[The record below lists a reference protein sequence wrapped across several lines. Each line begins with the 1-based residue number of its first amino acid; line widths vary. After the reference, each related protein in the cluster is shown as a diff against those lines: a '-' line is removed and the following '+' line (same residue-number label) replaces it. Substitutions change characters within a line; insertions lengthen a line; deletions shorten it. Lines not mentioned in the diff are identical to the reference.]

1 MILGKQFENGNY
13 QYSINGNVEENDDSL
28 IIDDSEEITFAEC
41 NLKALYENLKTETK
55 APIFYFTSL
64 DNDSLVSYTVYNKA
78 HRTVSYRITVG
89 DTYVYVSQKKQI
101 EGTSNGAVNKKE
113 LVQELE
119 LSRLNTK
126 TDIYQSTQD
135 ESFYCS
141 FVYDNNV
148 LTIVSNMNLED
159 YKIMVEG
166 IEYR

>member
-1 MILGKQFENGNY
+1 M
-13 QYSINGNVEENDDSL
+13 
-28 IIDDSEEITFAEC
+28 
-41 NLKALYENLKTETK
+41 
-55 APIFYFTSL
+55 
-64 DNDSLVSYTVYNKA
+64 
-78 HRTVSYRITVG
+78 
-89 DTYVYVSQKKQI
+89 SQKKQI

>member
-1 MILGKQFENGNY
+1 M
-13 QYSINGNVEENDDSL
+13 